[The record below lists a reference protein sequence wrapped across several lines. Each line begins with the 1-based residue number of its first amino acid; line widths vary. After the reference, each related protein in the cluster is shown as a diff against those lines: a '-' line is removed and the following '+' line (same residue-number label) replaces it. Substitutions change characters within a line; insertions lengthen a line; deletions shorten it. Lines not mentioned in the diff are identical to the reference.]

1 MNDQLETYLSFVDAK
16 ESTRKTYRK
25 ALESFS
31 RFVSDC
37 DCRLEDITFADLLY
51 YKETLQNDNKSA
63 QTINLYLSTVR
74 GFYRW
79 AKGQGICG
87 RCCRTQVSTR

>member
-1 MNDQLETYLSFVDAK
+1 MYDKLGTYLSFVDAK

-37 DCRLEDITFADLLY
+37 DCRLED
-51 YKETLQNDNKSA
+51 
-63 QTINLYLSTVR
+63 V
-74 GFYRW
+74 
-79 AKGQGICG
+79 
-87 RCCRTQVSTR
+87 